1 MEFLIWHPWQNVEGM
16 WQPCWKEILTS
27 IVNEH
32 MLQINEYI
40 VTKKYVVES
49 ESVYV
54 LNDNVV
60 VEGEWINISGPKW
73 NR

>member
-1 MEFLIWHPWQNVEGM
+1 M
-16 WQPCWKEILTS
+16 
-27 IVNEH
+27 NEH

-60 VEGEWINISGPKW
+60 VEGE
-73 NR
+73 

>member
-1 MEFLIWHPWQNVEGM
+1 M
-16 WQPCWKEILTS
+16 WPACWKEILTS

-32 MLQINEYI
+32 MLHINEYV

-49 ESVYV
+49 ESVYM

-60 VEGEWINISGPKW
+60 V
-73 NR
+73 

>member
-1 MEFLIWHPWQNVEGM
+1 MKWNFWILHPWQNVEGM
-16 WQPCWKEILTS
+16 WPACWKEILTS

-32 MLQINEYI
+32 MLHINEYV

-49 ESVYV
+49 ESLYM

-60 VEGEWINISGPKW
+60 V
-73 NR
+73 